1 MRLRR
6 MYLRRTP
13 RTRDCCTWQANQKGE
28 SNNDQVCHRS
38 DRSPA
43 RGLDRD
49 VADARSIRSRL
60 PGLGSGLGRPDL
72 RGLLDGPTASG
83 LVEELRRRGIM
94 RRPYAASPGQPQ
106 ASGSPPENATGSE
119 NSMEQVLL
127 PLVTAM
133 LKDMQERDRERDGAR
148 EETLDDVRQTRDA
161 GDEGSV
167 RK

>member
-1 MRLRR
+1 LIG
-6 MYLRRTP
+6 
-13 RTRDCCTWQANQKGE
+13 TWLMLAPFALAYQ
-28 SNNDQVCHRS
+28 
-38 DRSPA
+38 
-43 RGLDRD
+43 
-49 VADARSIRSRL
+49 
-60 PGLGSGLGRPDL
+60 GSGADWADPTYVDFWT
-72 RGLLDGPTASG
+72 GLPLLVISVVGLILYASG

-94 RRPYAASPGQPQ
+94 PRPYAASPGQPQ
-106 ASGSPPENATGSE
+106 APGSPPENATGSE

-148 EETLDDVRQTRDA
+148 EATLDDVRQTRDA

>member
-1 MRLRR
+1 MTKYVIGATGAL
-6 MYLRRTP
+6 LGALIG
-13 RTRDCCTWQANQKGE
+13 TWLMLAPFALAYQ
-28 SNNDQVCHRS
+28 
-38 DRSPA
+38 
-43 RGLDRD
+43 
-49 VADARSIRSRL
+49 
-60 PGLGSGLGRPDL
+60 GSGADWADPTYVDFWT
-72 RGLLDGPTASG
+72 GLPLLVISVAGLILYASG

-94 RRPYAASPGQPQ
+94 RRLLIVIGLIV
-106 ASGSPPENATGSE
+106 ATGSE